1 MRDARS
7 VAVFLCLG
15 LGGAACQ
22 PGAVHVPAP
31 QQPQLMAVRLTGS
44 RVCGNITSSNGT
56 QLSFTCPSLPT
67 VESSGW
73 ELTPIWAPSL
83 SAPGKQHPN
92 RNAVITV
99 SAPTLTDIDVE
110 LARTGSAPNILMTQY
125 DSSVPGNPGLPEEI
139 AQSHKVG
146 VSASDNGTTKTW

>member
-7 VAVFLCLG
+7 VAVLFCLG
-15 LGGAACQ
+15 LGSAACP

-31 QQPQLMAVRLTGS
+31 QQPQLVAVRLVGN

-67 VESSGW
+67 VAVSGW
-73 ELTPIWAPSL
+73 ELTPVWAPSL
-83 SAPGKQHPN
+83 SAPGKQHLN
-92 RNAVITV
+92 RAAVITV

-110 LARTGSAPNILMTQY
+110 LARTGNAPNILMTQY
-125 DSSVPGNPGLPEEI
+125 DSSVPSNPGLPEEI
-139 AQSHKVG
+139 AQSHTVG
-146 VSASDNGTTKTW
+146 VS